1 MERVQLRMTRSDG
14 STVSVLLD
22 TDTPR
27 IFLPPFYYYEYND
40 YESTETLPQLEA
52 LGLPAGPAE
61 TEDMNCNPW
70 LTELM
75 EEFVP
80 LPTAPVSA
88 ADGVFPLVEDV
99 VNEALRKIGLP
110 VAVFEDETQ
119 FSGENGENGVTYTL
133 RNSGEGLYPWGCVNS
148 AVYGGNKRFLQVTY
162 LEALEEDATFRWT
175 DWKQPITLAGLL
187 YGGYADEEELYRL
200 LSQLEIPENTAAGGA
215 QWLLDTK
222 GGFCRVIYSINKAQD
237 KIFSAGINVTL
248 YDSEADY
255 REMMKQSQQN
265 RETNRREQLASMAQ

>member
-40 YESTETLPQLEA
+40 YESTETLPLLEA
-52 LGLPAGPAE
+52 LGLTAWPAE

-99 VNEALRKIGLP
+99 VSLVQALVQQGLPHPAGKAFHPVIGLLVRVVDALRRAEVLQKPHGIHARGACLH
-110 VAVFEDETQ
+110 VRL
-119 FSGENGENGVTYTL
+119 L
-133 RNSGEGLYPWGCVNS
+133 RVP
-148 AVYGGNKRFLQVTY
+148 
-162 LEALEEDATFRWT
+162 LEA
-175 DWKQPITLAGLL
+175 AG
-187 YGGYADEEELYRL
+187 
-200 LSQLEIPENTAAGGA
+200 
-215 QWLLDTK
+215 
-222 GGFCRVIYSINKAQD
+222 
-237 KIFSAGINVTL
+237 
-248 YDSEADY
+248 
-255 REMMKQSQQN
+255 
-265 RETNRREQLASMAQ
+265 